1 MTKTSACFLE
11 ECYKLN
17 MSAPSKMAEANVPVH
32 LSKELAASII
42 QSFKSAPR
50 LTFMKVCIYTI
61 Q

>member
-17 MSAPSKMAEANVPVH
+17 MPAPSKAAEANVPVH
-32 LSKELAASII
+32 LSKEHAASII

-50 LTFMKVCIYTI
+50 LAFMKVCDIRV